1 MPKTVVE
8 LLACWQGH
16 FGFWAPH
23 CLIWC
28 LWRER
33 NNQSFE
39 NIEKTMAE
47 LKLFFFRT
55 FWIGYL
61 CCTVRPHGL
70 LMIDICNLCD
80 WLYCP
85 QLYTPC
91 ILGWLYLFI
100 SIKFHY
106 LSKKIDSF
114 AIIQWWTKAG
124 GDCIIK

>member
-39 NIEKTMAE
+39 NIEQTMAE
-47 LKLFFFRT
+47 LKIFFFRT

-61 CCTVRPHGL
+61 YCIVSPHGL

-80 WLYCP
+80 
-85 QLYTPC
+85 
-91 ILGWLYLFI
+91 
-100 SIKFHY
+100 
-106 LSKKIDSF
+106 
-114 AIIQWWTKAG
+114 
-124 GDCIIK
+124 